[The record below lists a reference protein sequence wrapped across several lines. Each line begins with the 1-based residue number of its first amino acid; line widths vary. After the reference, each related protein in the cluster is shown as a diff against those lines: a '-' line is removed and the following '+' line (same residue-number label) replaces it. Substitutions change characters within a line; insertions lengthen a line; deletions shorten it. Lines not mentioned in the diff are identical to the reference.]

1 MRGSIRGTR
10 AWPRRAA
17 GSDSAGVD
25 HPDSL
30 RRFFLAD
37 PDAPSPR
44 LLPEEQRHA
53 VGVLRLAAGD
63 RLLGLDGIGGL
74 HPLIV
79 RAAGRGGLELERDGE
94 LQREPAP
101 GEPGAALPWIEVSAA
116 IPRAARAEEMLDRL
130 TQLGVAAFRPLVC
143 ERTQGFARELSEGRM
158 QRLQRA
164 CMQACKQARR
174 SWMPRILPVARPGE
188 LSKLLAGKSAALLSP
203 RAEHTLLEWG
213 STRLRGP
220 WALIA
225 GPEGGF
231 EPNELAELDFAE
243 PVALGP
249 HVLRIETAVEA
260 ASAALVQLGYA
271 RSGRA

>member
-1 MRGSIRGTR
+1 V
-10 AWPRRAA
+10 
-17 GSDSAGVD
+17 GVD
-25 HPDSL
+25 QPDRL
-30 RRFFLAD
+30 HRFFLAD
-37 PDAPSPR
+37 PESAAPR

-53 VGVLRLAAGD
+53 ASVLRLAAGD
-63 RLLGLDGIGGL
+63 RLLGLDGVGGL

-79 RAAGRGGLELERDGE
+79 RGLGRAGLELERDGE
-94 LQREPAP
+94 VLREPAP
-101 GEPGAALPWIEVSAA
+101 GEPGAALPWIEVAAA
-116 IPRAARAEEMLDRL
+116 IPKAARAEEMLDRL

-143 ERTQGFARELSEGRM
+143 ERTQGFARELSAGRM

-174 SWMPRILPVARPGE
+174 SWLPQILSLARPAE
-188 LSKLLAGKSAALLSP
+188 LRELLAGKSAALLSP
-203 RAEHTLLEWG
+203 GAEHTLLEWG
-213 STRLRGP
+213 AKRPRGP

-231 EPNELAELDFAE
+231 EPGEVAGLDFAQ

-271 RSGRA
+271 SSGRG